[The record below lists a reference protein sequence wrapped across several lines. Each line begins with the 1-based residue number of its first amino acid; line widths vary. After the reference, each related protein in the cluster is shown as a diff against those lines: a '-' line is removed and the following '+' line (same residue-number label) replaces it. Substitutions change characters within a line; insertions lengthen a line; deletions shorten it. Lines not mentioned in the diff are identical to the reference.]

1 MIINQIT
8 DYLVLGAERK
18 TNYKGIQKI
27 LRTGNQNILYIDGVR
42 GDSQV
47 YKLKNSWNC
56 TV

>member
-47 YKLKNSWNC
+47 YKFKNSWNC